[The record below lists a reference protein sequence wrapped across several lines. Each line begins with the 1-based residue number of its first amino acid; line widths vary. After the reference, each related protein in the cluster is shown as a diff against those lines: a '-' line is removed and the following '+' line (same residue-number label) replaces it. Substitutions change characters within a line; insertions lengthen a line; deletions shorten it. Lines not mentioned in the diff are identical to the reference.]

1 MHIVMVANT
10 YLPVVNGVTVSVAAW
25 ARALRSAGHEVTVW
39 TTAAVAPDLPN
50 VVATRGVGS
59 VVSGFPFPASVRS
72 PKGLLETADI
82 VHLHHPVLLG
92 RIALGAARRRGL
104 PVVATAHSDYLHY
117 LESYAW
123 QPARPALYTAG
134 GRMMRSTFNSCGAV
148 MAPSESVAAK
158 LELWGVTVPIVPV
171 DYAIDRSATPCVS
184 RDDAR
189 RRLGL
194 EGRPLALYAG
204 RLAPEKGLAELIS
217 EFRRV
222 HAALPEARLAIAGDG
237 PSRSR
242 LQEKVMA
249 HGLDGAVLP
258 LGLLSQQELALWYS
272 AADLFVSA
280 SPSEVG
286 PLTAIEAE
294 LCGTPVVAYRG
305 PGFEDRVVG
314 GESGLLVEKRTGAL
328 ASAMIDLLSDPAV
341 AAKMGARAQTAA
353 RDRYDPERVAGQLLT
368 VYNAVCPNAGMPG

>member
-10 YLPVVNGVTVSVAAW
+10 YLPVVNGVTVSVASW
-25 ARALRSAGHEVTVW
+25 ARVLRSAGHEVTVW
-39 TTAAVAPDLPN
+39 TTATTAPDLPH
-50 VVATRGVGS
+50 VVATRGVGA

-72 PKGLLETADI
+72 PKGLLETADV

-92 RIALGAARRRGL
+92 RIALSSAKRRGL

-123 QPARPALYTAG
+123 QPTRPALYTAG

-171 DYAIDRSATPCVS
+171 DYAVDASIVPDLS
-184 RDDAR
+184 RAQAR
-189 RRLGL
+189 QRLGL
-194 EGRPLALYAG
+194 EGRPLAFYAG
-204 RLAPEKGLAELIS
+204 RLAPEKGLKELVA

-222 HAALPEARLAIAGDG
+222 HDVLPEARLAIAGDG
-237 PSRSR
+237 PSRSQ
-242 LQEKVMA
+242 LHEKFVA
-249 HGLDGAVLP
+249 QGLDGAVLP
-258 LGLLSQQELALWYS
+258 LGLLSREELGLWYA

-286 PLTAIEAE
+286 PLTAIEAQ
-294 LCGTPVVAYRG
+294 LCGAPVVAYRG
-305 PGFEDRVVG
+305 PGFEDRVVS
-314 GESGLLVEKRTGAL
+314 GETGLLVAARSGAL
-328 ASAMIDLLSDPAV
+328 SSAMIDLLSDPAL
-341 AAKMGARAQTAA
+341 AAKLGANAEKAA
-353 RDRYDPERVAGQLLT
+353 RSRYDSERVARRLLS
-368 VYNAVCPNAGMPG
+368 VYDAVIR